1 MGLLQEQ
8 TASGGT
14 AYSDSV
20 ASGCAGRGTARSA
33 TPFPATIGHGEGVY
47 GMVGFWIGALGGWLR
62 AARYHDG
69 ESNKIVATAASSS
82 LVN

>member
-14 AYSDSV
+14 AYSGGV
-20 ASGCAGRGTARSA
+20 AFGSGGRGTARSA
-33 TPFPATIGHGEGVY
+33 TPFPATIGRGEGVY

-62 AARYHDG
+62 AARYNDVK
-69 ESNKIVATAASSS
+69 SNKIGATAASSS